1 MKNFVKSTS
10 SFLLFAAVAMGQSN
24 AQAPA
29 PAGQS
34 SFALVNALSGTG
46 NLFISFDGAPIWAPG
61 FTPGQSTGAVIFP
74 SGSKQAEASCQG
86 FATTKFR
93 LDLQPGKN
101 HVAVFYPGPKVA
113 EGPDAGKRGIGIF
126 LPPALNSK
134 SRLDKENWRLL
145 LVGHSQ
151 PLTVSVNGKP
161 VSLTPEKS
169 VTVQLGGKPG
179 IDVKLGE
186 KLLLQSAAEEPGDYW
201 VVIYPGTEPGA
212 FAAVLLMHL
221 PLPLP

>member
-1 MKNFVKSTS
+1 MTS
-10 SFLLFAAVAMGQSN
+10 IVRSSSAFLIFAALSIGQSQ
-24 AQAPA
+24 AQAPSQ
-29 PAGQS
+29 AGQS

-93 LDLQPGKN
+93 LDLEPGKN
-101 HVAVFYPGPKVA
+101 HVAVFYPGPKIA
-113 EGPDAGKRGIGIF
+113 DGPDAGKRGIGIF
-126 LPPALNSK
+126 LPAALNSK
-134 SRLDKENWRLL
+134 SQQDKENWRLL

-151 PLTVSVNGKP
+151 PLSISVNGKP

-169 VTVQLGGKPG
+169 VPVQLGGKPG
-179 IDVKLGE
+179 IDVKIGE
-186 KLLLQSAAEEPGDYW
+186 KVLLQSAAEEPGDYW
-201 VVIYPGTEPGA
+201 VVIYPGAEQGS
-212 FAAVLLMHL
+212 FSAVLLTHL